1 MKKSKSIVVSIARK
15 EFLHIIRDPRSLAI
29 LFLMPILQLVLFGFA
44 LKMEIQEIKL
54 GIVDFSR
61 STQSTN
67 FIESFSGSDFFK
79 PFYYKGAI
87 GNIDELFKN
96 RTAQAVMVIPEDFD
110 RTLRRQSNTP
120 VQFLIDA
127 SDANAATMIRSY
139 ISQVILNFNEQNN
152 RVLPIPFDFRSTIF
166 YNPDR
171 KSTYFFVPGIIALLL
186 VMISALLTS
195 ITIAREKES
204 GTMEQILVS
213 PIRPRQII
221 IGKVFPY
228 ILLAFLMGLVILLI
242 GVFLFHVPFKG
253 NALLLLLLSLLYI
266 LTALSLGLLISTVAR
281 TQQVAMMIALVAT
294 LLPTFL
300 LSGFIFPIASMPKV
314 IQYITYLVPA
324 KYYLFII
331 RGIILK
337 GSTFFQLLTPSLL
350 LALMSSVLLVIAT
363 RKFSIN
369 LEK

>member
-1 MKKSKSIVVSIARK
+1 MRKRKSIVVSIARK

-29 LFLMPILQLVLFGFA
+29 LFLMPILQLVLFGYA

-61 STQSTN
+61 STQSID
-67 FIESFSGSDFFK
+67 FVESFSGSDFFK
-79 PFYYKGAI
+79 PFYYEGSI
-87 GNIDELFKN
+87 SNIDELFKN
-96 RTAQAVMVIPEDFD
+96 RTAQAVMVIPEDFG

-139 ISQVILNFNEQNN
+139 ISQVILRFNEQNN
-152 RVLPIPFDFRSTIF
+152 LVLPIPFDFRSTIL

-221 IGKVFPY
+221 VGKVFPY

-266 LTALSLGLLISTVAR
+266 ITALSLGLLISTVAH

-300 LSGFIFPIASMPKV
+300 LSGFVFPIASMPKF

-337 GSTFFQLLTPSLL
+337 GSNLIQLLMPSFL
-350 LALMSSVLLVIAT
+350 LALMSSVLLIIAI